1 MDSELS
7 RRHWLA
13 GTSAILGAGL
23 AGQLLTPGQARA
35 KARPKKDP
43 FRYSLN
49 TSTIRGQKLGLVEEV
64 EIAARAGYDAFEPWI
79 DELKR
84 LKESGGSLKDVGKRI
99 RDRGLVVESSIGFCA
114 WIVDDPAE
122 RKKGLEEARRSMDLV
137 QQIGGKRLAAP
148 PVGATEQAGLDLLKA
163 AERYRALLELGTKIG
178 VIPQAEV
185 WGFSKTLTRLGDT
198 ALVAIESRHPQAC
211 ILADVYHLYKGGSD
225 FEGLKLLGSPAL
237 QVFHMN
243 DYPARPGREK
253 ITDAHRV
260 YPGDGIAPLKK
271 VLRDL
276 HRMGFNGILSLE
288 LFNPTYW
295 KQDAFLVAQTGLKKM
310 RALVHSSLE

>member
-1 MDSELS
+1 
-7 RRHWLA
+7 LA

-23 AGQLLTPGQARA
+23 AGHLLTPSRARA
-35 KARPKKDP
+35 KARPKKGP

-49 TSTIRGQKLGLVEEV
+49 TSTIRGQKHSLVEEV

-84 LKESGGSLKDVGKRI
+84 FKDSGGSLRDVGKRS

-148 PVGATEQAGLDLLKA
+148 PVGATEQADLNLLKA
-163 AERYRALLELGTKIG
+163 AERYRALLELGVKIG
-178 VIPQAEV
+178 VVPMVEV
-185 WGFSKTLTRLGDT
+185 WGFSKSLSRLGE
-198 ALVAIESRHPQAC
+198 AAMVAVETGHPQAC
-211 ILADVYHLYKGGSD
+211 ILADVYHLYKGGSG
-225 FEGLKLLGSPAL
+225 FSTLKLLGAPAL
-237 QVFHMN
+237 QIFHMN
-243 DYPARPGREK
+243 DYPTDPPRAR

-260 YPGDGIAPLKK
+260 YPGEGVAPLNAM
-271 VLRDL
+271 LRDL
-276 HRMGFNGILSLE
+276 RRLGFAGMLSLE
-288 LFNPTYW
+288 LFNRDYW
-295 KQDAFLVAQTGLKKM
+295 
-310 RALVHSSLE
+310 